1 MGETRKI
8 GSGEGHGNSYQLTV
22 RGCLKMAVAKGMSVL
37 GSVRKM
43 PRRITRGCRGHGRGE
58 WPPRQP
64 ACIPGLGSSI

>member
-43 PRRITRGCRGHGRGE
+43 PR
-58 WPPRQP
+58 
-64 ACIPGLGSSI
+64 